1 MSPFKA
7 YDVRGVYGTE
17 IDAALAFRLG
27 RAFARFSGAK
37 ELLGAADARTHS
49 AELLRAFGAGA
60 ASAGSTLHDAGCIST
75 PALHYLQMQRGY
87 SAGVM
92 ATASHNPPQYHGFK
106 LFDGS
111 GGSVSSA
118 TGLRAIEAAVAADA
132 GAPPEPLPARP
143 LALAALPARPLALAA
158 PAAPYPPLAALPG
171 DALQDYVAFATAH
184 VRPEVR
190 GMKVVL
196 DASNGSAGGLLEAA
210 AERLGL
216 DAVILNAD
224 PDGSFPT
231 HPPNPLEAASQ
242 RQVAAAVPRA
252 GAALGAVLDGD
263 GDRILFFDETGRPL
277 ESYFAGALI
286 AGALLEREPG
296 AAIAYDLIS
305 SRVFPEA
312 VAVAGGTP
320 VKAPVGYSNLYA
332 AMVRAGALYGNETS
346 GHLYFRVRDSFYTE
360 SAIYGLGVLLNLL
373 LQRGCPLSEL
383 AAPLRARYVQQE
395 EINVRLDRLD
405 PNAALQ
411 RVRAAFADG
420 LEEELDGVSVSYDRF
435 WFNLRP
441 SNTEPLLRL
450 RLEAIDEQALAEAT
464 AQVLDLVGARP

>member
-1 MSPFKA
+1 MSAFKA
-7 YDVRGVYGTE
+7 YDVRGVYGAE
-17 IDAALAFRLG
+17 IDATLAFRIG

-75 PALHYLQMQRGY
+75 PALHYLQMRRGY
-87 SAGVM
+87 RAGVM

-111 GGSVSSA
+111 GGSVSAA
-118 TGLRAIEAAVAADA
+118 TGLRAIEAAVAEDA
-132 GAPPEPLPARP
+132 GATPA
-143 LALAALPARPLALAA
+143 LGAQ
-158 PAAPYPPLAALPG
+158 PPLAALPAA
-171 DALQDYVAFATAH
+171 ALEDYVAFATAH
-184 VRPEVR
+184 VRTEVR
-190 GMKVVL
+190 GMKVVV
-196 DASNGSAGGLLEAA
+196 DASNGSAGRLLEAA
-210 AERLGL
+210 TERLGL
-216 DAVILNAD
+216 DAVILNAA
-224 PDGSFPT
+224 PDGSFPA
-231 HPPNPLEAASQ
+231 HSPNPLEAASQ
-242 RQVAAAVPRA
+242 CQVAAAVPRA

-263 GDRILFFDETGRPL
+263 GDRILFFDETGRLL

-296 AAIAYDLIS
+296 AAIVYDLIS

-312 VAVAGGTP
+312 IAAAGGIP

-373 LQRGCPLSEL
+373 LQRGRPLSEL

-420 LEEELDGVSVSYDRF
+420 LEEELDGVSVSCDRF

-450 RLEAIDEQALAEAT
+450 RLEAVDEQALAEA
-464 AQVLDLVGARP
+464 AARVLGLVGARP

>member
-1 MSPFKA
+1 MSAFKA
-7 YDVRGVYGTE
+7 YDVRGVYGAE
-17 IDAALAFRLG
+17 IDAALAFRVG

-75 PALHYLQMQRGY
+75 PALHYLQMRREYG
-87 SAGVM
+87 AGVM

-111 GGSVSSA
+111 GGSVSAA
-118 TGLRAIEAAVAADA
+118 TGLHDIETAVAEDA
-132 GAPPEPLPARP
+132 GPPPPPAAPAVTTLQ
-143 LALAALPARPLALAA
+143 ARPLALAA

-190 GMKVVL
+190 GMKVVV
-196 DASNGSAGGLLEAA
+196 DASNGSAGRLLEAA
-210 AERLGL
+210 AARLGL
-216 DAVILNAD
+216 DAVILNAT
-224 PDGSFPT
+224 PDGSFPA

-252 GAALGAVLDGD
+252 GAVLGAVLDGD

-312 VAVAGGTP
+312 IAAAGGIP

-346 GHLYFRVRDSFYTE
+346 GHLYFRVRGSFYTE

-373 LQRGCPLSEL
+373 LQRGRPLSEL

-464 AQVLDLVGARP
+464 ARVLDLVGARP

>member
-1 MSPFKA
+1 MSAFKA
-7 YDVRGVYGTE
+7 YDVRGVYGAE
-17 IDAALAFRLG
+17 IDAALAFRIG

-75 PALHYLQMQRGY
+75 PALHYLQMRREYG
-87 SAGVM
+87 AGVM

-106 LFDGS
+106 LFDGN
-111 GGSVSSA
+111 GGSVSAA
-118 TGLRAIEAAVAADA
+118 TGLRAIEAAVAEDA
-132 GAPPEPLPARP
+132 GPPA
-143 LALAALPARPLALAA
+143 ALAA
-158 PAAPYPPLAALPG
+158 PSAPYPPLAALPG

-190 GMKVVL
+190 GMKVVV
-196 DASNGSAGGLLEAA
+196 DASNGSAGRLLEAA
-210 AERLGL
+210 AARLGL
-216 DAVILNAD
+216 DAVILNAT
-224 PDGSFPT
+224 PDGSFPA

-252 GAALGAVLDGD
+252 GAVLGAVLDGD

-312 VAVAGGTP
+312 IAAAGGIP

-346 GHLYFRVRDSFYTE
+346 GHLYFRVSGSFYTE

-373 LQRGCPLSEL
+373 LQRGRPLSEL

-405 PNAALQ
+405 PNSALQ

-420 LEEELDGVSVSYDRF
+420 LEKELDGVSVSCNRF

-450 RLEAIDEQALAEAT
+450 RLEAVDEQALAEAT
-464 AQVLDLVGARP
+464 ARVLDLVGARP